1 MDPISE
7 GQSCSPEVEERA
19 CRGERNS
26 SGGIFEKF
34 EELQLVMEV
43 EEHQFANLL
52 ESKSEQLERLKA
64 RNEELQKLVA
74 AKMLELEEVE
84 SQIVKKEED
93 LQTLQVLCDLYKQAL
108 VTHYYEEM
116 INKNSAQGDDPKC
129 RLLEMTNSGTYCSG
143 LVNVLSYGLEGEG
156 IEHFLNRGEEFDEGE
171 ALKTL
176 KVRKDLFI
184 HEEVDAGGD
193 GIEGG
198 VQLGG
203 SSHVDLR
210 SPQDVKDG
218 AVSRMAKVR
227 RILFPEDIAVTR
239 GGEVGAQAEKCQ
251 VGGKVKVYVI
261 EHGELLEREASVSS
275 TGTGDMADQISD
287 SYIEAGSDEEDGDS
301 LVLTQDL
308 IQMLE

>member
-93 LQTLQVLCDLYKQAL
+93 LQVLCDLYKQAL

-227 RILFPEDIAVTR
+227 RFLFPEDIAVTR